1 VNAPHGILLG
11 YDGSPGSDE
20 ALGWAAR
27 EARSRGSM
35 LTVCLAWAPGYPA
48 PDAEVAVFARRT
60 GERTLARGLRRA
72 QDLVGSGEIRPLLA
86 DGPAASALCE
96 LSGDA
101 EMVVVGSRGQGGLAG
116 LLLGSVSSQVAA
128 HAHGRVVVV
137 RGHWQRVSGHV
148 AAPIVAGTE
157 GSAASVAAVE
167 FAFEEAALRGTALLA
182 VCALADAPGVLGGS
196 GQIRRDFEDLI
207 TRSEKGHPG
216 VTVRRQIAEGSAR
229 SALLAAAFEA
239 QMLVVGARG
248 LGGVRGMMLG
258 SVSHTLLQHAP
269 CPVGVARV
277 TRTGP
282 PPSHRGTLLVG
293 NLEA

>member
-1 VNAPHGILLG
+1 MGRC
-11 YDGSPGSDE
+11 SPCVPGV
-20 ALGWAAR
+20 G
-27 EARSRGSM
+27 
-35 LTVCLAWAPGYPA
+35 PGYPA

-72 QDLVGSGEIRPLLA
+72 QDLVGSGEIRLLLA
-86 DGPAASALCE
+86 DEPAASALCE

-148 AAPIVAGTE
+148 AAPIVAKTE

-182 VCALADAPGVLGGS
+182 VCALADAPGILGGAV
-196 GQIRRDFEDLI
+196 QIRRDFEDLI

-216 VTVRRQIAEGSAR
+216 VTVRLSEIAEGSAR

>member
-1 VNAPHGILLG
+1 VHAPHGILLG

-20 ALGWAAR
+20 ALSWAAR
-27 EARSRGSM
+27 EARSRGSV

-48 PDAEVAVFARRT
+48 SAAEVAAFARRI

-72 QDLVGSGEIRPLLA
+72 HDLVGSGEIRPLLA
-86 DGPAASALCE
+86 DGPAATALCE

-128 HAHGRVVVV
+128 HARGRVVVV

-148 AAPIVAGTE
+148 AAPIIVGTE

-167 FAFEEAALRGTALLA
+167 FAFEEAALRGTALMA
-182 VCALADAPGVLGGS
+182 ACALADAPGVLGS
-196 GQIRRDFEDLI
+196 AGQIRRDFENLI
-207 TRSEKGHPG
+207 ARSEKGHPE
-216 VTVRRQIAEGSAR
+216 VTVRRQITEGSAR

-248 LGGVRGMMLG
+248 RGGVRGMLLG

-269 CPVGVARV
+269 CPVGMVHG
-277 TRTGP
+277 TSGP
-282 PPSHRGTLLVG
+282 SP
-293 NLEA
+293 